1 MRLEW
6 NRSTKNA
13 ALIAVLGLVYISGV
27 RTSATPKCQQQ
38 IDSSDPTLNREFEHV
53 ECAENS
59 KEETDQ
65 KQPANENEDELEEE
79 EPRIDIKALY
89 AQPVES
95 IQSIHEIEEALAV
108 STEEYINARR
118 ELREARYDVDM
129 AYAVHKEK
137 KAELKN
143 AYESLR
149 VVQLGYL
156 DAWSKAHKIREKIYN
171 LYIKYAKNK
180 VKVPGSAGSDY
191 AVLEATL
198 LRMGFKTEE
207 LEKAKIDAVEVA
219 KKHLD
224 RLKRA
229 IEVMKTSDECYID
242 YLEKTVESQ
251 VKDTDLIEKDLKYEE
266 AMLDKEFILY
276 LVREAEA
283 VYAQQAGQSSKLVG
297 KIACAHESH
306 IKSMQTYIDCLK
318 SMLIC
323 QKAYLKKAEEALA
336 TYLVAHEEDSK
347 YEVCEA
353 RVIRAN
359 EFVSKIEKKVFIDG

>member
-6 NRSTKNA
+6 NRNKKNA
-13 ALIAVLGLVYISGV
+13 ALIAVLGLVYISEV
-27 RTSATPKCQQQ
+27 RTSVTPKCKHQ

-53 ECAENS
+53 GCAENS

-65 KQPANENEDELEEE
+65 KQPANENELELEEE
-79 EPRIDIKALY
+79 ERIDIKALY

-95 IQSIHEIEEALAV
+95 IQSIHEIEEALV
-108 STEEYINARR
+108 VGTEEYITARR
-118 ELREARYDVDM
+118 ELREARYDVGM
-129 AYAVHKEK
+129 AYAVHREK

-143 AYESLR
+143 AYETLQA
-149 VVQLGYL
+149 VQLGYL
-156 DAWSKAHKIREKIYN
+156 DAWSEAHKIREKVYN

-198 LRMGFKTEE
+198 IRMGFKTEE

-266 AMLDKEFILY
+266 AMLNKEFILY

-283 VYAQQAGQSSKLVG
+283 VYAQQAGQSSKLAG

-306 IKSMQTYIDCLK
+306 IKIMQAYIDCLK
-318 SMLIC
+318 GMLIC
-323 QKAYLKKAEEALA
+323 QKAYLKTAEEALA

-359 EFVSKIEKKVFIDG
+359 EFVSKIEEKVFIDR

>member
-6 NRSTKNA
+6 NRNKKNA
-13 ALIAVLGLVYISGV
+13 ALIAVLGLVYILEV
-27 RTSATPKCQQQ
+27 RTSVAPKCKHQ

-53 ECAENS
+53 GCAENS

-65 KQPANENEDELEEE
+65 KQPADENELEEE
-79 EPRIDIKALY
+79 ERIDIKALY

-95 IQSIHEIEEALAV
+95 IQSIHEIEEALIV
-108 STEEYINARR
+108 GTEEYITARR

-129 AYAVHKEK
+129 AYAVHREK

-143 AYESLR
+143 AYETLQA
-149 VVQLGYL
+149 VQLGYL
-156 DAWSKAHKIREKIYN
+156 DAWSEAHKIREKIYN

-198 LRMGFKTEE
+198 IRMGFKTEE
-207 LEKAKIDAVEVA
+207 LEKKKIDAVEVA

-224 RLKRA
+224 QLKRA

-276 LVREAEA
+276 LVREA
-283 VYAQQAGQSSKLVG
+283 VYAQQAGQSSKLAG

-306 IKSMQTYIDCLK
+306 IKSMQAYIDCLK
-318 SMLIC
+318 GMLIC

-359 EFVSKIEKKVFIDG
+359 EFVSKIEEKVFIDR